1 MQSTKKRAELTKIY
15 SAARGRKTLPGR
27 HRRDTMADDD
37 LLAPTQ
43 QMPPPAPVLPVPV
56 APPLQHQWGAVAP
69 QLAPLGAPITTD
81 EALRQL
87 EGEEDRRARP
97 RKPSIGGKWTPEED
111 QKLLKIVEE
120 HGPKKWKRISE
131 LLGTVRTDIQ
141 CLPRWTKVIKPGLN
155 KGPWLQQED
164 DLVRAEVQRMKR
176 ESAEGVVKWAQIAAS
191 LNGIAGNGST
201 RLGKQ
206 CRERWFNHLD
216 PTLKKGDWSE
226 DENATLLKLQ
236 RQLGN
241 RWCEIAKVLKGR
253 SENAI
258 KNRWNSSAMKRYVA
272 AAAAASGEPIP
283 PPAPAR
289 KRKAPQQPV
298 ATVRAPSPIPSAT
311 VVDGVDGLVAV
322 LSDASVFPTV
332 SLALVKTLIGPI
344 HLNDEQKRRILQ
356 ACERRL
362 NEDEAP
368 TRSSVVRQ
376 LRELLAP
383 AAAVAAS

>member
-1 MQSTKKRAELTKIY
+1 
-15 SAARGRKTLPGR
+15 
-27 HRRDTMADDD
+27 MADDD
-37 LLAPTQ
+37 LLAPAQ

-56 APPLQHQWGAVAP
+56 APPLQNFSYGAVQP
-69 QLAPLGAPITTD
+69 LAPLGAPITTD

-87 EGEEDRRARP
+87 EGEDDRRARP

-141 CLPRWTKVIKPGLN
+141 CLHRWTKVIKPGLN

-298 ATVRAPSPIPSAT
+298 ATVRAPSPIPSAST
-311 VVDGVDGLVAV
+311 VDGVDGLVAV

-344 HLNDEQKRRILQ
+344 HLNDDQKRRILQ

-383 AAAVAAS
+383 SAAVAAS